1 MSLPRWRP
9 IDFIHCLH
17 VLRFALLPL
26 LIPPSAGA
34 DLLSSAHLLQI
45 NTYRL
50 LSYDTVK
57 LSSLTSSSK
66 CCYKG
71 IPLLTSL
78 HDSRKGAI
86 SLENYL
92 ESGPGLYMHTTCS
105 FFYAFRDWK
114 ADRSRNLES
123 LYALTSR
130 HSGKD
135 QALRNTGD
143 FCPYG
148 LRFDGLWKLHMHA
161 SCKCILEIA

>member
-105 FFYAFRDWK
+105 FFMLSGIGRQTDHEILNHYAF
-114 ADRSRNLES
+114 
-123 LYALTSR
+123 TSR